1 MVFPL
6 EFRTGKTQLS
16 HTMCGKLRGS
26 HMHAVCIIKHIQTF
40 VPTRCCSWFVII
52 NPFVMLMK
60 DSQWTND
67 ICEELCSVA
76 IYLAIGVIVSSL
88 SSVTTQ
94 LPGKNGYSG
103 GKVVFVDTEVS
114 Y

>member
-1 MVFPL
+1 MVCDHCLLF
-6 EFRTGKTQLS
+6 
-16 HTMCGKLRGS
+16 
-26 HMHAVCIIKHIQTF
+26 
-40 VPTRCCSWFVII
+40 

-76 IYLAIGVIVSSL
+76 IYLAIGVIVSFL

-94 LPGKNGYSG
+94 LPGKDGYSG